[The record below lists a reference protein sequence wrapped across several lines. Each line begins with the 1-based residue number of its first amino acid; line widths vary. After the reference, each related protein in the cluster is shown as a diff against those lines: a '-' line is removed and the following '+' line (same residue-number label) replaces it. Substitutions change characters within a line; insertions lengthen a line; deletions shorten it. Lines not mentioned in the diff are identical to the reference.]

1 MRTIMASRRRLGWLG
16 LLAAVAVAG
25 CTASSAPGPAVPGH
39 GRSANPAAST
49 AVSPGAASGPAPAG
63 PGGVR
68 DLAVSGQLRNDLTVA
83 YVDYRGISPADIAGT
98 RPGSVYY
105 AFDPAT
111 DTYWAQADFAP
122 SSTASAKVL
131 VGFQDGAS
139 LGLFTRIGNGSW
151 QAQLGGAPAVCAEA
165 RFFPPA
171 VLMAWS
177 LPTDTA
183 AFGCGGSQ
191 PPRHPAPVEGGCI
204 PRRDSPAC

>member
-1 MRTIMASRRRLGWLG
+1 MASRLRMLGWLG

-39 GRSANPAAST
+39 GRSASPAESTASPAEST
-49 AVSPGAASGPAPAG
+49 AVSPGAASGAASAG

-68 DLAVSGQLRNDLTVA
+68 DLVISGQVLAELTAA
-83 YVDYRGISPADIAGT
+83 YAGYRGISPADIAGT
-98 RPGSVYY
+98 EPGHVYY

-111 DTYWAQADFAP
+111 RTYWAQATFEP

-131 VGFQDGAS
+131 VSFQDGAS
-139 LGLFTRIGNGSW
+139 IGFYTKTGNGSW
-151 QAQLGGAPAVCAEA
+151 QVRLGGDPPVCTEA

-171 VLMAWS
+171 VLTAWS

-183 AFGCGGSQ
+183 ALGCGGSS
-191 PPRHPAPVEGGCI
+191 PPPHP
-204 PRRDSPAC
+204 